1 MPALRALVVDDEL
14 LARRRLTMLLADEPD
29 VEVVAECENGEE
41 AVAAIEA
48 HAPNL
53 VFLDVQMPEVDGF
66 GVLEAVGPERMP
78 AVIFVTAY
86 DRYALRAF
94 DVHAVDYLLKPFARA
109 RFEQALARARAG
121 LLAPPPDPPAE
132 DAHPLAAL
140 LDELR
145 KGGRWLERLA
155 VHEGGR
161 VFFLRTVEIDWIES
175 AGNYLRLH
183 AGADQHLVRG
193 TIKAIEGKLDPAR
206 FLRVHR
212 GTLVNLDRVREIH
225 PWFNGEYVLTLHDGT
240 RLESGWGYGKRV
252 REATRNPL

>member
-1 MPALRALVVDDEL
+1 MPTLRTLVVDDEL

-29 VEVVAECENGEE
+29 VEVVAECENGEQ

-48 HAPNL
+48 HAPDL

-66 GVLEAVGPERMP
+66 GVLEAIGPERMP

-94 DVHAVDYLLKPFARA
+94 DVHAVDYLLKPFARP
-109 RFEQALARARAG
+109 RFEQALARARAS
-121 LLAPPPDPPAE
+121 LLAPPADAAAE
-132 DAHPLAAL
+132 EANPLEAL
-140 LDELR
+140 LEELR

-161 VFFLRTVEIDWIES
+161 VFFLRTAEIDWIES
-175 AGNYLRLH
+175 AGNYLKLH
-183 AGADQHLVRG
+183 VGAEQHLVRG
-193 TIKAIEGKLDPAR
+193 TIKGIETKLDPAR

-225 PWFNGEYVLTLHDGT
+225 PWFNGEYMLTLQDGT
-240 RLESGWGYGKRV
+240 RLESGWGYGRRV

>member
-1 MPALRALVVDDEL
+1 MPALRTLVVDDEL

-29 VEVVAECENGEE
+29 VEVVAECENGEQ

-48 HAPNL
+48 HAPDL

-66 GVLEAVGPERMP
+66 GVLEAIGPERMP

-94 DVHAVDYLLKPFARA
+94 DVHAVDYLLKPFARP
-109 RFEQALARARAG
+109 RFEQALARARAA
-121 LLAPPPDPPAE
+121 LRAPAADPPAD
-132 DAHPLAAL
+132 DANPLALL

-161 VFFLRTVEIDWIES
+161 VFFLRTAEIDWIES

-183 AGADQHLVRG
+183 AGAEQHLVRG
-193 TIKAIEGKLDPAR
+193 TIKGIETKLDPAR

-240 RLESGWGYGKRV
+240 RLESGYGYGRRV